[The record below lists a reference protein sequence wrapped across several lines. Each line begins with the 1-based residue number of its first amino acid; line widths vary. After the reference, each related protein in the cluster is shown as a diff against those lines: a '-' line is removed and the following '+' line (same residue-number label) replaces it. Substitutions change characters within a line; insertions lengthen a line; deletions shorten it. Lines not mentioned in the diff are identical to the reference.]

1 MTKRYLATGICFL
14 FGLALSLPAQWAKTY
29 GGKGNDRA
37 WSAIQD
43 ADGNFVVAGTTESFG
58 NGAKDMWILKLSSE
72 GKILWQRTY
81 GNGPYPE
88 SKAIDEAFSI
98 ESTRDGRYIIAGT
111 TSNIYGNYPFTDYIK
126 FKTDGAI
133 QWQKWVP
140 PMIEIPA
147 REIWRTTLESAHCI
161 RQSADGSF
169 ILVGQLQWLE
179 LHDFV
184 HWRHFPPI
192 VYALKIDNQG
202 IVRFRKVYGSRYYTD
217 DSAFSAAPL
226 PAGGYLI
233 SGRTA
238 LYDRNNFDDLLL
250 KINSSGDPVWSYSYG
265 GARIDEA
272 HDMALTEDGGCVL
285 AGPTSSF
292 GSGGYD
298 AWILKLDAAGKIQWQ
313 KAYGGPKD
321 DYAHAIRKTRDGGY
335 IVAGSTSSFG
345 SGNEDAWVFKLDKDG
360 NLVWEKTYGGKGSD
374 GAWVVREIKPSG
386 YFVAGKTASYGAG
399 GDDVLALRLDKN
411 GNIDASCGSFVGT
424 SAAKVTK
431 TKCSPVPVE
440 MGVGNYSDAPF
451 EVSAGFIRYPSKGS
465 PTVICK
471 KAQ

>member
-1 MTKRYLATGICFL
+1 MTKRYLAAGICFL

-29 GGKGNDRA
+29 GGKRNDRA

-58 NGAKDMWILKLSSE
+58 NGSKDMWILKLSSE

-98 ESTRDGRYIIAGT
+98 ESTKDGRYIAAGT
-111 TSNIYGNYPFTDYIK
+111 TTSGRYSSINYIK

-140 PMIEIPA
+140 PIIRIPA
-147 REIWRTTLESAHCI
+147 REIWQTTLESARCI

-184 HWRHFPPI
+184 HWRYSSPN

-202 IVRFRKVYGSRYYTD
+202 VVRFRKVYGSTYSG
-217 DSAFSAAPL
+217 DSALSAAAL

-238 LYDRNNFDDLLL
+238 LDERSNFDAFLL
-250 KINSSGDPVWSYSYG
+250 KINSWGDPVWSYFYG

-298 AWILKLDAAGKIQWQ
+298 AWILKLDAAGQIQWQ

-345 SGNEDAWVFKLDKDG
+345 SGKEDAWVFKLDKDG

-386 YFVAGKTASYGAG
+386 YLVAGKTAFYGAG
-399 GDDVLALRLDKN
+399 GEDVLVLRLDKN
-411 GNIDASCGSFVGT
+411 GNIDPSCGTFVGT

-431 TKCSPVPVE
+431 TKCSPIPASMQVSE
-440 MGVGNYSDAPF
+440 YSEEPF
-451 EVSAGFIRYPSKGS
+451 EFSANFIRYPSTSS

-471 KAQ
+471 KEK